1 MKHTTVVAG
10 LFIAG
15 LMAACSSAPYAKR
28 TSDRL
33 AAYTAA
39 AGAPVKSFSFF
50 SPLYSWEPLSDTQLV
65 IYTKLKEAYL
75 IDLAACQ
82 NLQFTNG
89 IRLTSNLNQVAV
101 GFDKVIVGP
110 PPLPCVISQIRPID
124 IPHLKAVQQA
134 QRHIEQQPRDSKS
147 GA

>member
-1 MKHTTVVAG
+1 MKRTTVAAG
-10 LFIAG
+10 LVIAG
-15 LMAACSSAPYAKR
+15 LMAACSNVPYAKR

-39 AGAPVKSFSFF
+39 AGAPVKSFNFF
-50 SPLYSWEPLSDTQLV
+50 NPLYSWEPLSDTQLV
-65 IYTKLKEAYL
+65 IYTKPKEAYL

-89 IRLTSNLNQVAV
+89 IGLTSNLNQVAV

-110 PPLPCVISQIRPID
+110 PRLPCVISKIRPID
-124 IPHLKAVQQA
+124 VAHLKAVQQA
-134 QRHIEQQPRDSKS
+134 QRQIEQEPRDSKS